1 MSEDDSNEESEDR
14 PRKPRSSEPVFL
26 PPADPTSRLTLEF
39 EELPLAFAKD
49 DDDSGPQFTPLGG
62 VDETDPG
69 ALNLVASRPEQ
80 PVMNLRT
87 EMQER
92 FALDDFTAALSIAE
106 LLVGQD
112 AGDEDAL
119 GVASECRRRLVQ
131 LYTSR
136 LGSLR
141 SVPVLAVP
149 PGEIRWLG
157 LDHRGGFLL
166 SQIDGVH
173 TIEELFDVAGMEK
186 LEVLKTLA
194 ELRDVGAINVSAR
207 R

>member
-1 MSEDDSNEESEDR
+1 MSDDAKEPEDEARR
-14 PRKPRSSEPVFL
+14 PRYSEPVL
-26 PPADPTSRLTLEF
+26 LPPPADGSRLTLEF
-39 EELPLAFAKD
+39 EDLPLAFASD
-49 DDDSGPQFTPLGG
+49 DDESTPVLKATGATRT
-62 VDETDPG
+62 DETEP
-69 ALNLVASRPEQ
+69 ALSLVGSRPEQ

-87 EMQER
+87 EMRER

-112 AGDEDAL
+112 ARDEDAL

-136 LGSLR
+136 LGSLTT
-141 SVPVLAVP
+141 VPVLAVP

-157 LDHRGGFLL
+157 LDHRSGFLL
-166 SQIDGVH
+166 SRIDGVH
-173 TIEELFDVAGMEK
+173 SIEELCDVAGMER

-194 ELRDVGAINVSAR
+194 ELRDVGAISV
-207 R
+207 